1 MDGRA
6 SAFADDLRYPLVTIM
21 KACVFRAI
29 GAPLEVVELPD
40 PVAGPGELVVRVKAC
55 GICGSDLH
63 AATTAKAQLPA
74 GTVMGHE
81 LAGVVDQI
89 GPGVSGFE
97 RGDPVVV
104 MSYLACGEC
113 ANCRAGIGVRCEAMA
128 VVGFGEAPGGYA
140 ELIKT
145 RPGSVFKMPGAM
157 SFRAGATIEPLVAG
171 LHGLRRARFQAGE
184 TCVIMGAGSVGLM
197 TLLWARFAGARAIVV
212 SELLLDRREVALKLG
227 ADAAVDP
234 RMHSPAAAMTRLTG
248 AGPDV
253 IFECIGEAGTMAQAI
268 SHAPRGGRIA
278 ILGVS
283 MEDDG
288 FPPALAMSKELEI
301 NFSLGLAPG
310 EVETAIAVLASGR
323 LSMDAIITH
332 SVGIEELPRAFSAL
346 TKPAKQTKVML
357 EF

>member
-1 MDGRA
+1 
-6 SAFADDLRYPLVTIM
+6 M
-21 KACVFRAI
+21 KACVFKAV
-29 GAPLEVVELPD
+29 GAPLEVLALPD

-63 AATTAKAQLPA
+63 AATTAKAKLPA
-74 GTVMGHE
+74 GTIMGHE
-81 LAGVVDQI
+81 LAGVVEQI
-89 GPGVSGFE
+89 GPGVSGLE

-104 MSYLACGEC
+104 MSYLACGDC
-113 ANCRAGIGVRCEAMA
+113 GNCRASIGVRCEAMA
-128 VVGFGEAPGGYA
+128 LIGFGEAPGGYA

-145 RPGSVFKMPGAM
+145 RPGSVFKMPKPM
-157 SFRAGATIEPLVAG
+157 SFRAGATVEPLVVG

-197 TLLWARFAGARAIVV
+197 TLLWARFAGAQAIVM
-212 SELLLDRREVALKLG
+212 SELQLDRREVALKLG

-234 RMHSPAAAMTRLTG
+234 RMHGPSAAMTRLTG

-268 SHAPRGGRIA
+268 SHAPRGGRIT
-278 ILGVS
+278 IMGVS

-288 FPPALAMSKELEI
+288 FPPALAMSKELTI
-301 NFSLGLAPG
+301 NFSLGLEPG

-323 LSMDAIITH
+323 LSTDAMITH
-332 SVGIEELPRAFSAL
+332 TVGLDDLPGAFAAL
-346 TKPAKQTKVML
+346 TRPSKATKVML

>member
-1 MDGRA
+1 
-6 SAFADDLRYPLVTIM
+6 M
-21 KACVFRAI
+21 KACVFTAI

-55 GICGSDLH
+55 GICSSDLH
-63 AATTAKAQLPA
+63 AATSAKAKLPP

-81 LAGVVDQI
+81 LAGVVEQV
-89 GPGVSGFE
+89 GTGVGGFE

-113 ANCRAGIGVRCEAMA
+113 ANCRAGIGVRCDAM
-128 VVGFGEAPGGYA
+128 VLVGFGEAPGGYA

-145 RPGSVFKMPGAM
+145 RPGSVFKMPKAM
-157 SFRAGATIEPLVAG
+157 SFRTGATVEPLVVG
-171 LHGLRRARFQAGE
+171 LHGLRRACFQAGE
-184 TCVIMGAGSVGLM
+184 TCVIMGAGSIGLM

-234 RMHSPAAAMTRLTG
+234 RMHSPSAAMTRLTG

-268 SHAPRGGRIA
+268 SHAPRGGRIT

-288 FPPALAMSKELEI
+288 FPPALAMSKELAI
-301 NFSLGLAPG
+301 NFSLGLEPG

-323 LSMDAIITH
+323 LSTDAMITH
-332 SVGIEELPRAFSAL
+332 TIGIDELPRAFAAL
-346 TKPAKQTKVML
+346 TQLAKVTKVML

>member
-1 MDGRA
+1 
-6 SAFADDLRYPLVTIM
+6 M
-21 KACVFRAI
+21 KACVFKAI

-40 PVAGPGELVVRVKAC
+40 PAAGPGELVVRVKAC

-81 LAGVVDQI
+81 VAGVVEEI
-89 GPGVSGFE
+89 GAGVSGFE
-97 RGDPVVV
+97 RGDAVVV

-113 ANCRAGIGVRCEAMA
+113 ASCRAGSGVRCEEMTL
-128 VVGFGEAPGGYA
+128 VGFGEAPGGYA

-145 RPGSVFKMPGAM
+145 RPGSVFKIPKSM
-157 SFRAGATIEPLVAG
+157 SFRTAATVEPLVVG

-184 TCVIMGAGSVGLM
+184 TCVIMGAGSIGLM

-212 SELLLDRREVALKLG
+212 SELVLDRREVALKLG

-253 IFECIGEAGTMAQAI
+253 IFECIGETGTMAQAI

-288 FPPALAMSKELEI
+288 FPPALAMSKELEV

-323 LSMDAIITH
+323 LTTDGLITH
-332 SVGIEELPRAFSAL
+332 TVGLEELPRAFAAL
-346 TKPAKQTKVML
+346 SKPNRQTKVML

>member
-1 MDGRA
+1 
-6 SAFADDLRYPLVTIM
+6 M
-21 KACVFRAI
+21 KACVFKAI

-40 PVAGPGELVVRVKAC
+40 PVAGPGELVVRVRAC

-63 AATTAKAQLPA
+63 AATSAKARLPA
-74 GTVMGHE
+74 GTIMGHE
-81 LAGVVDQI
+81 LAGVVEQI
-89 GPGVSGFE
+89 GPGVIGFE
-97 RGDPVVV
+97 SGDPVVV
-104 MSYLACGEC
+104 MSYLACGDC
-113 ANCRAGIGVRCEAMA
+113 ASCRAGTGVRCEAMTL
-128 VVGFGEAPGGYA
+128 VGFGEAPGGYA

-145 RPGSVFKMPGAM
+145 RPGSVFKMPGGM
-157 SFRAGATIEPLVAG
+157 SFRAAATVEPLVVG

-184 TCVIMGAGSVGLM
+184 TCVIMGAGSIGLM

-212 SELLLDRREVALKLG
+212 SEHLLDRREVALKLG

-234 RMHSPAAAMTRLTG
+234 RMHSPTAAMTRLTG

-253 IFECIGEAGTMAQAI
+253 VFECIGEAGTMAQAI
-268 SHAPRGGRIA
+268 SHAPRGGRIT
-278 ILGVS
+278 IMGVS

-323 LSMDAIITH
+323 ISTGALITH
-332 SVGIEELPRAFSAL
+332 SVDIDDLPRAFAAL
-346 TKPAKQTKVML
+346 TQPTKQTKVML

>member
-1 MDGRA
+1 MQ
-6 SAFADDLRYPLVTIM
+6 
-21 KACVFRAI
+21 ACVFKAI

-63 AATTAKAQLPA
+63 AATSAKAKLPA
-74 GTVMGHE
+74 GTIMGHE
-81 LAGVVDQI
+81 LAGVIEQV
-89 GPGVSGFE
+89 GAGVRGFE
-97 RGDPVVV
+97 RRDPVVV

-113 ANCRAGIGVRCEAMA
+113 ANCRAGIGVRCDAMA
-128 VVGFGEAPGGYA
+128 LVGFGEAPGGYA

-145 RPGSVFKMPGAM
+145 RPGSVFKMPKAM
-157 SFRAGATIEPLVAG
+157 SFRAGATVEPLVAG

-184 TCVIMGAGSVGLM
+184 TCVIMGAGSIGLM
-197 TLLWARFAGARAIVV
+197 TLLWARFAGACAIVI
-212 SELLLDRREVALKLG
+212 SELLLDRRELALKLG

-234 RMHSPAAAMTRLTG
+234 RMHSPSATMTRLTG

-268 SHAPRGGRIA
+268 SHAPRGGRIT

-288 FPPALAMSKELEI
+288 FPPALAMSKELAI
-301 NFSLGLAPG
+301 NFSLGLEPG

-323 LSMDAIITH
+323 LSTDAMITH
-332 SVGIEELPRAFSAL
+332 TVGIEDLPRAFAAM
-346 TKPAKQTKVML
+346 TQPAKATKIML

>member
-1 MDGRA
+1 
-6 SAFADDLRYPLVTIM
+6 M
-21 KACVFRAI
+21 KACVFKAV
-29 GAPLEVVELPD
+29 GAALAVVELPD

-55 GICGSDLH
+55 GICNSDLH
-63 AATTAKAQLPA
+63 AATSAKAKLPP

-81 LAGVVDQI
+81 LAGVVEQI
-89 GPGVSGFE
+89 GPGVGGFE
-97 RGDPVVV
+97 PGDPVVV

-113 ANCRAGIGVRCEAMA
+113 ANCRAGVGVRCAS
-128 VVGFGEAPGGYA
+128 VTLVGFGEAGGGYA
-140 ELIKT
+140 EQIIT
-145 RPGSVFKMPGAM
+145 RPGSVFKIPKTM
-157 SFRAGATIEPLVAG
+157 SFRAAATVEPLVVG

-184 TCVIMGAGSVGLM
+184 TCVIMGAGSIGLM

-234 RMHSPAAAMTRLTG
+234 RMHSPSAAIIRLTG

-268 SHAPRGGRIA
+268 SLAPRGGRIT

-288 FPPALAMSKELEI
+288 FPPGLAMSKELDVT
-301 NFSLGLAPG
+301 FSLGLDPG
-310 EVETAIAVLASGR
+310 EVETAIAVLSSGR
-323 LSMDAIITH
+323 ISTEAMITH
-332 SVGIEELPRAFSAL
+332 SVGIDDLPRAFAAL
-346 TKPAKQTKVML
+346 TRPSRQTKVML

>member
-1 MDGRA
+1 
-6 SAFADDLRYPLVTIM
+6 M
-21 KACVFRAI
+21 KACVFKAF

-40 PVAGPGELVVRVKAC
+40 PVAAPGELVVRVKAC

-63 AATTAKAQLPA
+63 AATSAKAKLPP
-74 GTVMGHE
+74 GTIMGHE
-81 LAGVVDQI
+81 VAGVVDQI
-89 GPGVSGFE
+89 GTGVRGFE

-113 ANCRAGIGVRCEAMA
+113 ANCRAGAGVRCEATTP
-128 VVGFGEAPGGYA
+128 VGFGEAPGGYA

-145 RPGSVFKMPGAM
+145 RPGSVFKMPKTM
-157 SFRAGATIEPLVAG
+157 SFQSGATVEPLVVG

-184 TCVIMGAGSVGLM
+184 TCVIMGAGSIGLM
-197 TLLWARFAGARAIVV
+197 TLRWARFAGARAIVV

-301 NFSLGLAPG
+301 NFSLGLEPG

-323 LSMDAIITH
+323 LATDAMITH
-332 SVGIEELPRAFSAL
+332 TVGIDDLPRAFAAL
-346 TKPAKQTKVML
+346 TKASGQTKVML

>member
-1 MDGRA
+1 
-6 SAFADDLRYPLVTIM
+6 M
-21 KACVFRAI
+21 KACVFKAI
-29 GAPLEVVELPD
+29 GTPLEVVELPD
-40 PVAGPGELVVRVKAC
+40 PIAGPGELVVRVKAC

-63 AATTAKAQLPA
+63 AATSAKANLPP

-89 GPGVSGFE
+89 GPNVSGFE
-97 RGDPVVV
+97 PGDPVVV

-113 ANCRAGIGVRCEAMA
+113 ASCRAGIGVRCETMTL
-128 VVGFGEAPGGYA
+128 VGFGEAPGGYA

-145 RPGSVFKMPGAM
+145 RPGSVFKIPPTMG
-157 SFRAGATIEPLVAG
+157 FRAAATVEPLVVG

-184 TCVIMGAGSVGLM
+184 TCVIMGAGSIGLM

-227 ADAAVDP
+227 ADAAIDP
-234 RMHSPAAAMTRLTG
+234 RMHSPSATMQRLTG
-248 AGPDV
+248 AGPNV
-253 IFECIGEAGTMAQAI
+253 VFECIGEAGTMAQAI
-268 SHAPRGGRIA
+268 SHAPRGGRVT

-288 FPPALAMSKELEI
+288 FPPGLAMSKELEI
-301 NFSLGLAPG
+301 NFSLGLEPG

-323 LSMDAIITH
+323 LSTDPMITH
-332 SVGIEELPRAFSAL
+332 TVGIDDLPRAFAAL
-346 TKPAKQTKVML
+346 SRPTRQTKVML